1 MERIYKQIIAIVCT
15 IALVVSTL
23 SIQPSTVSAATVLAD
38 NTWITVGSWDLLA
51 GTWAGATAS
60 YEGDGNSFEDMTLTI
75 SSPVTSPDEGDNKW
89 GIQMGYTVPDL
100 VDGVTYDYTM
110 VINSTTEGSLFTQM
124 PGVETSLDILI
135 SAGDN
140 TIKGTFTAGANPA
153 KGNIMIFPYKLP
165 ENTVLKMVSL
175 TISEHAGEVTT
186 EGSDAD
192 GFTPLGSGDV
202 SKAPF
207 GVWGEIFQAAT
218 WGNAQISIKGAGV
231 SFDDLAIKVV
241 SSNGNAGCW
250 AIQAKYPVSG
260 LDASKTYNYTIK
272 YNASQAGTMYL
283 KLEGY
288 DVGKELPAVA
298 GENTITET
306 FSGVSNFVAVFELSG
321 MPAGTVIDFNS
332 FEYMEQE
339 DDVPTT
345 TPSGETEWVE
355 LTEETPGIA
364 EGVKYFYDKTNMTI
378 SGITNIQQPAWSA
391 QKGIYMD
398 VPAGIS
404 AVSVNGV
411 TENVATIQGAGTV
424 VYLSALTQDINEVII
439 THANGTSKVT
449 IKRESSGEVETTTPQ
464 PTTPSSEDIDPSI
477 ITDWIAVNGSTTLS
491 YYNANN
497 KVTEG
502 KIEEENLYIAYGLS
516 APFQSVT
523 LDGNALTVSD
533 GAYTRIPTGS
543 FTEGY
548 HKLVVVNY
556 DGTESAT
563 VYIKADKEPETTTP
577 EPTTAPEIV
586 DGTELLK
593 DTAFEEGNVSHWDEY
608 GPTKYTN
615 QGNGQLDVQIPAY
628 DSGDNWATQLVQKN
642 LQLYEGKW
650 YVAEFTITSDVDKS
664 FQLLIQ
670 SDGNNGGDWTVFAEE
685 IVSVAAGE
693 TKKVQVQFQA
703 TKDTAVNVL
712 YGIMMGYVNGT
723 ASAAANVTIKDVSL
737 KVYNGEQQISG
748 SQTVLLTSDDVS
760 VSGFQMKTNWPDED
774 MERNEIGFR
783 TVCKAPNVGGKV
795 AVGNITYTVARIGTL
810 YTIEPDK
817 NIPEGVS
824 FTASGTLL
832 KSYDLA
838 TNNAETVNPFTLAVT
853 ATEENGIMEKDD
865 TYSSYV
871 QTLIGTIGQLHPGNK
886 IHVRPFVVTTGGTII
901 YGKKSVNTSMA
912 RVAAYMYQQSL
923 ASNYRGHEYLYE
935 KILNVET
942 FVPTQN
948 TDYITTKA
956 NPFYRN
962 TTVVYGWNDNLYTPD
977 KEHYMNLKPDVYLG
991 NDYITATTGWDD
1003 DPASVNTNT
1012 KGGVISIAGMKFDYG
1027 IATNAPGYFEYNV
1040 PKNATYFVGI
1050 VGVDDSVKTNTDY
1063 VNGATITCEVA
1074 FDGSIATTTKTIGCG
1089 DLEYIK
1095 VKVPDGA
1102 SKITIKFG
1110 DAGDGS
1116 TCDRASMANAGWII
1130 DESINAEDETTAYDT
1145 GKDPSDITRIYV
1157 FTDDTNAKI
1166 TKETKTPGSITIISG
1181 ENTINSV
1188 SDTGTIKLRGNST
1201 ALADKPAY
1209 NISFSSKQKV
1219 FANAETGKKWCLL
1232 ANAYDKTMLRNKLA
1246 LDLGKTLGNV
1256 ATPESHYADLYLNG
1270 KLMGTYLIS
1279 EPADNGR
1286 SGIEYD
1292 DTDDSELMFE
1302 WETEKT
1308 ESGQTY
1314 YITDVLNV
1322 RFVVNDPEG
1331 LDTTTVKYNNWVNTL
1346 RTFETALQNTTDDT
1360 ALSYIDVDSFVDT
1373 YIVNELFKTVDFGY
1387 SSVKFYTK
1395 KNADGN
1401 PIIYAG
1407 CLWDFDLSSG
1417 NSSVA
1422 ECRTTEEFRGQ
1433 NVNKWF
1439 GLLMSND
1446 TFKNKVIAKYKEMQ
1460 PTIQNI
1466 YQDNDLGTNQIDK
1479 LLSYMAASKDRNYS
1493 TTGEGGAGWSESQ
1506 PDSAEVHFYPY
1517 GYNTLSPYNTYTYE
1531 QHVAYLRSWLK
1542 ARNEWICSQWDIS

>member
-1 MERIYKQIIAIVCT
+1 MKRIYKQIIAIVCT

-110 VINSTTEGSLFTQM
+110 VINSTTEGSLFTQV

-175 TISEHAGEVTT
+175 TITEHAGEVTT

-306 FSGVSNFVAVFELSG
+306 FSGVSNLVAVFELSG

-345 TPSGETEWVE
+345 TPS
-355 LTEETPGIA
+355 
-364 EGVKYFYDKTNMTI
+364 
-378 SGITNIQQPAWSA
+378 
-391 QKGIYMD
+391 
-398 VPAGIS
+398 
-404 AVSVNGV
+404 
-411 TENVATIQGAGTV
+411 
-424 VYLSALTQDINEVII
+424 
-439 THANGTSKVT
+439 
-449 IKRESSGEVETTTPQ
+449 
-464 PTTPSSEDIDPSI
+464 SEDIDPST

-563 VYIKADKEPETTTP
+563 VYIKSDKEPETTTP

-901 YGKKSVNTSMA
+901 YGKKSVSTSMA

-942 FVPTQN
+942 FAPTQN

-1145 GKDPSDITRIYV
+1145 SKDPSDITRIYV
-1157 FTDDTNAKI
+1157 FTDDANAKI
-1166 TKETKTPGSITIISG
+1166 TKETKTLGSITIISG

-1531 QHVAYLRSWLK
+1531 QHVDYLRSWLK
-1542 ARNEWICSQWDIS
+1542 ARNEWICSQWGIS